1 MPYLIDSDWLIDHL
15 AGIPPAIELLDGL
28 AQEGLAI
35 SVITYMEVYQGVE
48 RSPNPEVARAKL
60 TAFLDTVPVIAFESA
75 IADRCARL
83 RETLRQQGKRVNSR
97 ALDLIIAS
105 TAIEHELTLVTRNI
119 EDYEDIPDLKL
130 YQLK

>member
-1 MPYLIDSDWLIDHL
+1 MPNLIDSDWLIDHL

-35 SVITYMEVYQGVE
+35 SVIIYMEVYQGVE

-75 IADRCARL
+75 IAERAR
-83 RETLRQQGKRVNSR
+83 V
-97 ALDLIIAS
+97 
-105 TAIEHELTLVTRNI
+105 
-119 EDYEDIPDLKL
+119 
-130 YQLK
+130 

>member
-15 AGIPPAIELLDGL
+15 AGIPSAIELLDGL

-60 TAFLDTVPVIAFESA
+60 TAFLDVSYTERG
-75 IADRCARL
+75 DTARL
-83 RETLRQQGKRVNSR
+83 ISAREV
-97 ALDLIIAS
+97 
-105 TAIEHELTLVTRNI
+105 TAAERKA
-119 EDYEDIPDLKL
+119 YEEE
-130 YQLK
+130 